1 MKEKEMES
9 SLAREVMEWLS
20 DDEGQLKFVFGHE
33 VQDEDLEEVQRA
45 SLQVVKSLL
54 QPFATIS
61 RIVCVTRTSIFQPVR
76 LRSPASKM
84 RMDRGSLWKGLLGAS
99 RAIWW

>member
-1 MKEKEMES
+1 MKEKEMER

-33 VQDEDLEEVQRA
+33 VQDEDLEEVQQA

-54 QPFATIS
+54 QPFTTIS
-61 RIVCVTRTSIFQPVR
+61 RIVFVTRTSILKTLR
-76 LRSPASKM
+76 LRLPASKM
-84 RMDRGSLWKGLLGAS
+84 RMDRGSHWRGL
-99 RAIWW
+99 

>member
-33 VQDEDLEEVQRA
+33 VQDEDLEEVQQA
-45 SLQVVKSLL
+45 SLQVVKSLFL
-54 QPFATIS
+54 QKCNNFQDCVCDPYINLSNFASEI
-61 RIVCVTRTSIFQPVR
+61 TSLCNTLFFYLQ
-76 LRSPASKM
+76 M
-84 RMDRGSLWKGLLGAS
+84 QH
-99 RAIWW
+99 